1 MTKQE
6 ITKLWKEIQKD
17 NKESKQKLVGI
28 YLSRFPHS
36 SWITQELSKE
46 NLHVM
51 YLQLTNN

>member
-6 ITKLWKEIQKD
+6 ITELWKEVQKD
-17 NKESKQKLVGI
+17 NKEAKQKLVGI